1 MGATVRPERR
11 ATGGLSMGVRSVRFH
26 DLPAVHRVESSHGS
40 QVLWPAGPDAPHS
53 LVHLAVASAWQDVNQ
68 TVFTFV
74 LREKRE
80 LLGLIQATARPG
92 RDAWDLVRLAVT
104 PTDPEDRQRVAELLL
119 EEMLRAAGGRGGLR
133 TFARAP
139 SRGEACAI
147 LTRQGFRHY
156 TTEYTLVRDG
166 LDMTPA
172 PLPEHLEFRPRRPAD
187 AWGIFQLYCAVAPPL
202 VRHAEGLSSKRWG
215 QGASLAHAVL
225 APLLHPPEV
234 VLADEGMIV
243 GWVRLCEAPG
253 RGHGMQ
259 RLDVM
264 LHPRAYPYLP
274 ALLVHAA
281 VVLAARLD
289 RRTVCY
295 VRTYEQ
301 TVFSSLTE
309 AGFAVTAEHALFV
322 KHAVARVSERQLL
335 IAALRA
341 QSLGLDVSRSRQTHQ
356 PDPSPALVPSHPSP
370 RPAATLST
378 PLPVLP
384 SSFLEHSLHVTT
396 DH

>member
-1 MGATVRPERR
+1 M
-11 ATGGLSMGVRSVRFH
+11 SMGLRSIRFH
-26 DLPAVHRVESSHGS
+26 DLPAVRRIGSSHGS
-40 QVLWPAGPDAPHS
+40 HVLWPTGPDAPHS

-80 LLGLIQATARPG
+80 LLGLVQATARPG
-92 RDAWDLVRLAVT
+92 RDAWDIVRLALT
-104 PTDPEDRQRVAELLL
+104 PTDPEDRQRIAELLL
-119 EEMLRAAGGRGGLR
+119 EEALRAAGGRGGLR

-139 SRGEACAI
+139 SGGEARAI
-147 LTRQGFRHY
+147 LARQGFRHY

-215 QGASLAHAVL
+215 QGATLARAVL
-225 APLLHPPEV
+225 APFLRTPEV

-295 VRTYEQ
+295 VRIYEE
-301 TVFSSLTE
+301 TIFSGLTE
-309 AGFAVTAEHALFV
+309 TGFEVMAEHALLV

-341 QSLGLDVSRSRQTHQ
+341 QSLGLDVSRSRQARH
-356 PDPSPALVPSHPSP
+356 PDPAPALVPIHLPS
-370 RPAATLST
+370 RPAATRST
-378 PLPVLP
+378 PIAVL
-384 SSFLEHSLHVTT
+384 SSSLEHPLHVTT